1 MAPSEQPES
10 SLAHARISLAA
21 LALALF
27 VGILV
32 GGLVYYDP
40 PLETVA
46 TKILFLVG
54 VTLSV
59 VCMLVGIS
67 TLAIDVFKRFD
78 KFWSLAALFGAP
90 LIIVTAYDTYAI
102 FDLSQTVTNVS
113 KEVTNISATV
123 TKVSNTVTHISETKC
138 QPDDSQEDS
147 KLVPPPTSD
156 SQSQPIPP
164 SDSTPSALL
173 SETVP
178 PPESTSSAS
187 LQSVKNPLLAS
198 IPNPPVEPAR
208 QADGWVYVGT
218 RAGLKWDEKYFNW
231 DGEKDRLPEKGDILT
246 ATGSV
251 HLRGRIGPQAHI
263 VGVICPDE
271 PVNVLR
277 IYTVADGHHWVQ
289 VKRMQEKEQ

>member
-1 MAPSEQPES
+1 MVPSEQPES

-40 PLETVA
+40 HLSTLA
-46 TKILFLVG
+46 MKTLFIVG

-59 VCMLVGIS
+59 VCMLVGIT
-67 TLAIDVFKRFD
+67 TLAIYVFKRFD
-78 KFWSLAALFGAP
+78 NFWWLAALLGAP
-90 LIIVTAYDTYAI
+90 LTSVTAYNTYTI
-102 FDLSQTVTNVS
+102 DVLSQNVT
-113 KEVTNISATV
+113 TISATV
-123 TKVSNTVTHISETKC
+123 TNISKTVTHISETKC
-138 QPDDSQEDS
+138 QLDDPQEDP
-147 KLVPPPTSD
+147 KLSPPPTSD

-164 SDSTPSALL
+164 SNPTPSL
-173 SETVP
+173 
-178 PPESTSSAS
+178 PPETISSLESAFSES

-198 IPNPPVEPAR
+198 IPNSSAESAL

-218 RAGLKWDEKYFNW
+218 KAGLEWDEKYFNW
-231 DGEKDRLPEKGDILT
+231 DGEKTRLPGEGDILT
-246 ATGSV
+246 STGSV
-251 HLRGRIGPQAHI
+251 HLRVRIGPQAHI

-277 IYTVADGHHWVQ
+277 THTVADGHHWVQ
-289 VKRMQEKEQ
+289 VKRIQEKEQ